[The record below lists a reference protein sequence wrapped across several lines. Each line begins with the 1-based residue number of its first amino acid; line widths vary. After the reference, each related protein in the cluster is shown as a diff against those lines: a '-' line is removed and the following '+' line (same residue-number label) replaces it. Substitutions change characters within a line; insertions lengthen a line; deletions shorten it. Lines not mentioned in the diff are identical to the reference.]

1 MEQSKWDDVY
11 EQEFQEYLA
20 GRRSENYEY
29 LQKQKIASR
38 YPKMDEREEAYQ
50 KLVEERST
58 YLRSYAN
65 RTFSRQTETMKHMTD
80 CWMSCSVK
88 N

>member
-1 MEQSKWDDVY
+1 MRKKRWLVQKQKMEQSKWDDAY

-58 YLRSYAN
+58 VSQKLCEPDI
-65 RTFSRQTETMKHMTD
+65 FCDKQRQ
-80 CWMSCSVK
+80 
-88 N
+88 